1 MRKLR
6 SLSLLTSLALS
17 AGLAACSGGSPSAPA
32 APTPMANGAWP
43 FELPRAH
50 PPQPTVSAVT
60 AGDLATRLFIIAD
73 DSMRGRESGDI
84 GNVMV
89 TNYIASEFQRLG
101 LQPAGDSGSW
111 FQTIPFMSGGF
122 EGTPSLTFGTQ
133 GLVAWQ
139 DFVPLPPV
147 GRADFATT
155 FERADVP
162 TLYVGRWG
170 DTTVAIDAAKAQ
182 GALLVVRGP
191 VNPAGLPITGFWNVR
206 DPRIDALREQIA
218 GVIVVMPQQQVTA
231 LGNVFRQRREGM
243 RPENPGTGPAGIVML
258 DATVKGSLFPAP
270 IDSVAPGTLGTP
282 ATANIRYAYRP
293 TAAPARNVV
302 AILPGS
308 DPVLKHQYVAVGAHN
323 DHDGVGSQALDHDSL
338 RAANMVLRPIGAN
351 NQVRPA
357 KPEEQAQIDQ
367 LIAAARA
374 ARGGAIRRDSIFNG
388 AIDDGSGTVILLEIA
403 EYLVS
408 QPRLKRSILFVSHT
422 AEEKGLLGS
431 QWFTDHPTVP
441 RDSIVSAFNMDMPA
455 GNRSPEW
462 RAEDPY
468 FVQLIGSRRLSTQLG
483 ATIDSIN
490 GSYGRDSLAIDYSY
504 DAAGHPLNRY
514 CRSDHFMY
522 ARYGIPITYF
532 SLGYSPDYHMV
543 SDEPQYVDYDHSAR
557 VATFVR
563 DIVIA
568 SANRGERYLVDG
580 PRQDPRQPCRQ

>member
-1 MRKLR
+1 MRKLLP
-6 SLSLLTSLALS
+6 LSLL
-17 AGLAACSGGSPSAPA
+17 LAACSGGSASTTGAPA
-32 APTPMANGAWP
+32 PLAHGAWP
-43 FELPRAH
+43 FELPRQHA
-50 PPQPTVSAVT
+50 PQPTVSAIT
-60 AGDLATRLFIIAD
+60 AGDLATRLFLIAD

-89 TNYIASEFQRLG
+89 TDYIASEFQRLG
-101 LQPAGDSGSW
+101 LVPAGENGTW
-111 FQTIPFMSGGF
+111 FQTIPFMAGQF
-122 EGTPSLTFGTQ
+122 DGTPALAFGTQ

-155 FERADVP
+155 FERQNVP
-162 TLYVGRWG
+162 TLYAGRWG

-182 GALLVVRGP
+182 GALLVLRGP
-191 VNPAGLPITGFWNVR
+191 VNAAGAPITGFWNVR
-206 DPRIDALREQIA
+206 DPRVEALRGRIA
-218 GVIVVMPQQQVTA
+218 GVIVVMPRPQVTA
-231 LGNVFRQRREGM
+231 LGNTFRQSREGM
-243 RPENPGTGPAGIVML
+243 RPENAGAGPAGIVML
-258 DATVKGSLFPAP
+258 DATVKGALFPVP
-270 IDSVAPGTLGTP
+270 IDSVLPGTTGTA
-282 ATANIRYAYRP
+282 ATATIRYVYRP
-293 TAAPARNVV
+293 TAAPARNVI

-308 DPVLKHQYVAVGAHN
+308 DPALRGQYVAVGAHN
-323 DHDGVGSQALDHDSL
+323 DHDGIGGQALDHDSL
-338 RAANMVLRPIGAN
+338 RAANMILRPIGAN

-357 KPEEQAQIDQ
+357 KPEEQLQIDQ

-403 EYLVS
+403 EYLVAH
-408 QPRLKRSILFVSHT
+408 PRPKRSILFVSHT

-431 QWFTDHPTVP
+431 QWFTDHTTVP

-462 RAEDPY
+462 KAGDPY

-483 ATIDSIN
+483 QTIDSIN

-522 ARYGIPITYF
+522 ARHGIPITYF

-543 SDEPQYVDYDHSAR
+543 SDEPQYVDYDHSAK
-557 VATFVR
+557 VGNFVR

-568 SANRGERYLVDG
+568 SADRSTRYLVDG
-580 PRQDPRQPCRQ
+580 PRQDPQQPCRQ